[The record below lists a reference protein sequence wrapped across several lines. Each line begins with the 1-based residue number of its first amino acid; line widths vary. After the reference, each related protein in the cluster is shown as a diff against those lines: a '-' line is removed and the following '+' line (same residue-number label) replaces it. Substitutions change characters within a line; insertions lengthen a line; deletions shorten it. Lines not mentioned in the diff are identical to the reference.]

1 MLIFNISSI
10 FKYCYTTL
18 SRIKM
23 QTSKL
28 IQLLRVFTT
37 EEIRRFGRFIRSPYH
52 NSNPRLEQMFKII
65 RPHYPSF
72 QHPKLDK
79 IKVFSKIFPK
89 QNYSDVRMRKLM
101 SAMVEK
107 VETFLAIEMM
117 ENNRFLKKKL
127 LTQSL
132 GKRSAFLLFQQMTQA
147 LITELESQPIRDID
161 YYLKRFEL
169 NFEMYFHPLT
179 NKRQLS
185 NPYLNNT
192 IDYLDYFFVMAKVR
206 LWYEWRGRKNYL
218 ATNKTF
224 AFAEAIQEK
233 LEKDYQSKSPLFEF
247 YYLIGQLFE
256 KPPSV
261 ADLQAIRA
269 KFSEVIPSMQIVEQ
283 KAILP
288 FLINI
293 ANQEFVKGNQDFLL
307 EMFAWLKFSVE
318 HRLLIEHGRISPT
331 YYLNVVSTGTALGK
345 FEWIEQFIES
355 HEQYLDEYERVLLT
369 ALAKSTVLFEKGN
382 YEDCL
387 SILNGLPKDVKKYEW
402 RFRILY
408 IKCVFELLIQD
419 ETYLV
424 LLEARLEALRK
435 YIGRNKLMSLDR
447 KTAYLNFCIVVAL
460 FSGFYQTNSSKP
472 QPTVMAARQKLE
484 QATSLIA
491 KTWLIKKLE
500 QLLSKL
506 TMNN

>member
-1 MLIFNISSI
+1 
-10 FKYCYTTL
+10 
-18 SRIKM
+18 M

-28 IQLLRVFTT
+28 LQLLKVFTT
-37 EEIRRFGRFIRSPYH
+37 DEIRRFGRFIKSPYH
-52 NSNPRLEQMFKII
+52 NANPRLELMFKIL
-65 RPHYPSF
+65 RPHHPSF

-79 IKVFSKIFPK
+79 VKVFSKIFPK

-147 LITELESQPIRDID
+147 LITELENQPIRDID

-185 NPYLNNT
+185 SPYLNNT

-206 LWYEWRGRKNYL
+206 LWYEWKGRKNYL
-218 ATNKTF
+218 VSNKNF
-224 AFAEAIQEK
+224 AFADAIQEK
-233 LEKDYQSKSPLFEF
+233 LAKDYQFKSPLFEF

-256 KPPSV
+256 KSPSIV
-261 ADLQAIRA
+261 DLQVIRE
-269 KFSEVIPSMQIVEQ
+269 KFSEVLPLMQIVEQ

-293 ANQEFVKGNQDFLL
+293 ANQEFVKGHQGFLS
-307 EMFAWLKFSVE
+307 EIFAWLKFGVE
-318 HRLLIEHGRISPT
+318 YQLLIEHQRIVPT
-331 YYLNVVSTGTALGK
+331 YYLNVVSTGTALGE
-345 FEWIEQFIES
+345 FEWIENFIES
-355 HEQYLDEYERVLLT
+355 YEQYLDEHERVLLT

-382 YEDCL
+382 FEECL

-408 IKCVFELLIQD
+408 VKCVFELLIKND
-419 ETYLV
+419 TYNV
-424 LLEARLEALRK
+424 LLDARLEALRK
-435 YIGRNKLMSLDR
+435 YIGRNKLMSPDR
-447 KTAYLNFCIVVAL
+447 KTAYLNFCIVVTL
-460 FSGFYQTNSSKP
+460 FSGFYQKNSSKP
-472 QPTVMAARQKLE
+472 QPTIVAARQKLE
-484 QATSLIA
+484 QATPLIA
-491 KTWLIKKLE
+491 KTWLTKKLE
-500 QLLSKL
+500 QLLIV
-506 TMNN
+506 ND